1 MTVFSELRM
10 RPATADR
17 WGWDAST
24 TARLVMAGVV
34 IFTLLVGA
42 NLATPLYPLLQAKLG
57 ITALDVTVA
66 FSAYVLALVATL
78 ILAGHWSDHI
88 GRRAALVLAVLVG
101 LAGGSVFATADS
113 LFALCAG
120 RALQGIAVAL
130 ATGASSAALRELL
143 PSRPEWA
150 SRFTLLASAG
160 GVAAGPAI
168 GGVLSLLPG
177 PTSTPYFLH
186 SVVLAALLV
195 PLSLLK
201 ARPAITSIAG
211 PQPLRV
217 LAPRRPSVSSE
228 ARGAFWLASSVGFLS
243 FTVFGFCLSLAPGY
257 FAQIVHADS
266 RPLIGLLA
274 GLTLGSSALS
284 QLLAVRG
291 RFVVPIGLGMLAVSV
306 LLIAAAAA
314 WSSPWLL
321 ILASITAGI
330 GQGVSFRTVFN
341 DVAGKVE
348 AARHAQIISTV
359 YVITYLGS
367 AFPVIGL
374 GLAAGVVGL
383 QTAVAGFVVVCSIAA
398 VILAGI
404 TLRAALRRG
413 RLTSARAARP
423 GASAARGLVGQRAL
437 VALDVVEHERGFG
450 MAHHGIGGQ
459 VVQHP
464 VAEVLGGGDRDVQQV
479 VHRTRGVEGREHG
492 RKFGHPGRKAVD
504 LLAVVG
510 AEPDG
515 DEGLHGAADRGQA
528 QLRLEALD
536 DPAV

>member
-78 ILAGHWSDHI
+78 VLAGHWSDHI

-101 LAGGSVFATADS
+101 LAGGLVFATADG
-113 LFALCAG
+113 LVALCAG

-168 GGVLSLLPG
+168 GGMLSLLPG
-177 PTSTPYFLH
+177 PTSTPYYLH
-186 SVVLAALLV
+186 SFVLAAVLV
-195 PLSLLK
+195 PLYLLK
-201 ARPAITSIAG
+201 ARPAISLHAG

-217 LAPRRPSVSSE
+217 LAPRRPSVSSD

-284 QLLAVRG
+284 QLLAIRG
-291 RFVVPIGLGMLAVSV
+291 RFAVSAGLAVLGVSV

-321 ILASITAGI
+321 ILASVTAGV
-330 GQGVSFRTVFN
+330 GQGVAFRTVFN

-348 AARHAQIISTV
+348 PARHAQIISTV

-367 AFPVIGL
+367 AIPVIGL
-374 GLAAGVVGL
+374 GLAAGMVGL
-383 QTAVAGFVVVCSIAA
+383 QAAVAGFVTVCAA
-398 VILAGI
+398 AALTLAAA
-404 TLRAALRRG
+404 TLRTALR
-413 RLTSARAARP
+413 
-423 GASAARGLVGQRAL
+423 QR
-437 VALDVVEHERGFG
+437 V
-450 MAHHGIGGQ
+450 
-459 VVQHP
+459 
-464 VAEVLGGGDRDVQQV
+464 
-479 VHRTRGVEGREHG
+479 
-492 RKFGHPGRKAVD
+492 
-504 LLAVVG
+504 
-510 AEPDG
+510 
-515 DEGLHGAADRGQA
+515 
-528 QLRLEALD
+528 
-536 DPAV
+536 